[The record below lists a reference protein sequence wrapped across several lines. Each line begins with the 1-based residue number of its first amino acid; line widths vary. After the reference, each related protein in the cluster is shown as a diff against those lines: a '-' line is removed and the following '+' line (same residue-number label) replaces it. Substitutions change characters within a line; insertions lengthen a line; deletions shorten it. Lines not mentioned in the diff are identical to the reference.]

1 MNVPKFDFHFLV
13 FKQTACHLAAHMYI
27 QKRERARAR
36 SNTDKDGHKAYEVMI
51 QGFWD
56 QTLASHLLQHYKLPK
71 AFLQVKGK
79 GKNTEKAPKV
89 ASNVCRS

>member
-1 MNVPKFDFHFLV
+1 MMFPLYFYV

-27 QKRERARAR
+27 HKRERARAR
-36 SNTDKDGHKAYEVMI
+36 SNTDKDGHKAYEVMF

-56 QTLASHLLQHYKLPK
+56 KTLASHRLQHYKLPK
-71 AFLQVKGK
+71 ACLEVKVK

>member
-1 MNVPKFDFHFLV
+1 MCIL
-13 FKQTACHLAAHMYI
+13 
-27 QKRERARAR
+27 KRERARAR
-36 SNTDKDGHKAYEVMI
+36 SNTDKDGHTAYEVML

-56 QTLASHLLQHYKLPK
+56 KTLASHLLQHYKLPK
-71 AFLQVKGK
+71 ACLEVKVK